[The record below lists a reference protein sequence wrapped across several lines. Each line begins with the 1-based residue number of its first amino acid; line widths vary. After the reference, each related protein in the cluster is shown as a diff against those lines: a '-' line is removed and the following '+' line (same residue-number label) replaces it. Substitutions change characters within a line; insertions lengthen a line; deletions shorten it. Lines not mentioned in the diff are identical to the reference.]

1 MIIRGFSWS
10 NKPKSKTGYLRS
22 KQVERRYIQKWAN
35 RLRSSYGVQLVVV
48 ESGHLLNGFDLHQY
62 MVTNGK
68 RAAFDRTRATVF
80 VQRGFT
86 YFEIAHEA
94 NHARHWHEIGDE
106 QYALLTVLEKET
118 YVYNA
123 LMLEPKKLTAAE
135 LIDAKL
141 YINRVRRDFDYPPLP

>member
-1 MIIRGFSWS
+1 MIIRGFLWS

-68 RAAFDRTRATVF
+68 RAAFDRTRATF
-80 VQRGFT
+80 L
-86 YFEIAHEA
+86 YNEA
-94 NHARHWHEIGDE
+94 LHTLRLRMKLIMQDIG
-106 QYALLTVLEKET
+106 TK
-118 YVYNA
+118 
-123 LMLEPKKLTAAE
+123 
-135 LIDAKL
+135 
-141 YINRVRRDFDYPPLP
+141 